1 MNMKPK
7 LKSILIFIAVF
18 IAIILVY
25 VFVFQRPSSEDAT
38 LVPVS
43 GSVSSRTGA
52 QSSLAVP
59 SLGEVPGDLVNKEF
73 LNLLLNIRGI
83 HLDAEDVFS
92 NPIFGSLMDF
102 TITLIQDSTEGRLN
116 PFAPIGSD
124 FQVPSSAFQ
133 DSSDEDFTL

>member
-1 MNMKPK
+1 MTMKPK
-7 LKSILIFIAVF
+7 LKSILIFVAVLVVV
-18 IAIILVY
+18 ILVY

-38 LVPVS
+38 LVPVGSPVS
-43 GSVSSRTGA
+43 GGTGA
-52 QSSLAVP
+52 QSSPAV
-59 SLGEVPGDLVNKEF
+59 SLLGEVPGDSVSREF

-83 HLDAEDVFS
+83 RLDAEDVFS

-102 TITLIQDSTEGRLN
+102 TITLVQDSTEGRSN

-124 FQVPSSAFQ
+124 FQVSSSASQ